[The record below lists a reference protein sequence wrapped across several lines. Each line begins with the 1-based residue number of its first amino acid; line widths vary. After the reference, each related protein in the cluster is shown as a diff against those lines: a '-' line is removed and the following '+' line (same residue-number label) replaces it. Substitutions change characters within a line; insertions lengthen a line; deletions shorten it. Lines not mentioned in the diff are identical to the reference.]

1 MTHMQ
6 LTTRG
11 VESASKH
18 RTTLGVSV

>member
-1 MTHMQ
+1 MQ